1 MKNRVRVPAIAA
13 VVGLLLGAGCG
24 KDEKSAADRDAEVK
38 KVIQQGAAMER
49 KMVEGMQKGMEKME
63 KGLQEQKE
71 KQK

>member
-1 MKNRVRVPAIAA
+1 MKNRVRVPAITA